1 MSSLAFLKEPTMTR
15 TARKNYERSIV
26 KLFRSFRKQV
36 LERFD
41 DTRMLAAEPTAIDI
55 AAFSLAVEELAT
67 AVIVTSGESVI
78 EEKIPGIYSNG
89 LRFADLRTGHA
100 VNGSLGPADWR
111 AIDAIKVR
119 NLTAL
124 KKITN
129 EMNGQI
135 IREVTEGMLE
145 GEHPRVIAKRITGRV
160 DAIGIV
166 RAQTMAQ
173 TEVIT
178 AFNRGA
184 EIRYQQYG
192 YTHWSWLAALDERT
206 CDQCGPLDGKKFKF
220 GGSQQIPPIHP
231 NCRCTILPAEE

>member
-1 MSSLAFLKEPTMTR
+1 MSSLTFLKEPTMTK
-15 TARKNYERSIV
+15 TARKMYEKAIV
-26 KLFRSFRKQV
+26 KLFRLYRKQII
-36 LERFD
+36 ERFND
-41 DTRMLAAEPTAIDI
+41 SRLLAAEPTAIDI
-55 AAFSLAVEELAT
+55 AAFSLAVEEVASALIIAP
-67 AVIVTSGESVI
+67 ADEVI
-78 EEKIPGIYSNG
+78 EKKIPALYSSG

-100 VNGSLGPADWR
+100 VSGSLGPADWR

-135 IREVTEGMLE
+135 VREVTDGMLE
-145 GEHPRVIAKRITGRV
+145 GEHPRVIAKRIADRV
-160 DAIGIV
+160 DAIGIT

-192 YTHWSWLAALDERT
+192 YTHWEWLAALDERT
-206 CDQCGPLDGKKFKF
+206 CDVCGPLDGKVFDF
-220 GGSQQIPPIHP
+220 GSSQPIPPIHP
-231 NCRCTILPAEE
+231 RCRCTILPVTE